1 MLNFMRAVKFGRWVL
16 CLFVCIAGLSLLR
29 RNLVDL
35 PLDMPY
41 GNDHSQTANRV
52 RGRWS
57 PVAPAVIRQ
66 IQPDIEI
73 IDEAPPEID
82 TDPSSEPTPETVA
95 YRVQPRDS
103 YWRIAR
109 KLLGR
114 GELWPRI
121 QELNPSVSEKR
132 LRAGM
137 QIRVPAGHS
146 ERLQ

>member
-1 MLNFMRAVKFGRWVL
+1 ML

-35 PLDMPY
+35 PFEAPY
-41 GNDHSQTANRV
+41 GDELVQSENRV

-57 PVAPAVIRQ
+57 PVAPPSIRL
-66 IQPDIEI
+66 IQPEVEVTDEI
-73 IDEAPPEID
+73 PPAPDNDRTIAAA
-82 TDPSSEPTPETVA
+82 PETVA

-114 GELWPRI
+114 GELWPQI